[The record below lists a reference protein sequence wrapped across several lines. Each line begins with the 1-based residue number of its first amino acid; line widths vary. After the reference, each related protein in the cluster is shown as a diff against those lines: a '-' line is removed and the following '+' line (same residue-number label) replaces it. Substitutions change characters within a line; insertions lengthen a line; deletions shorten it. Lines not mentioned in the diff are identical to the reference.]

1 MKYLFQKTF
10 FSIKNVFLLSN
21 IDNIKKNKKNILK
34 SQSFFNKEISK
45 EFNIEFNKEINDVEI
60 ILITRLFSKN
70 ILDIKI
76 RNSHFLSVISATFS
90 IPIASITLIIISF
103 PSS

>member
-34 SQSFFNKEISK
+34 SQSFFNKEINK
-45 EFNIEFNKEINDVEI
+45 EFNIEINDVEI